1 MSIGRHGHS
10 MTLPP
15 QLHGG
20 NPQLPTI
27 AQAVRAVPCAPGPL
41 VAAVFGALSLPKAVD
56 QYVAG
61 MRSAPSSD
69 VVRAFGAE
77 PDALF
82 RLPGG
87 EGRSWRAGKIV
98 LKFERQPSLI
108 GWLADLLQ
116 KVPDSGQFR
125 VARYVP
131 ATDGSLIVDG
141 WAATQWIEG
150 GHVAGRWHDILRVS
164 AAFHRALADVPAHP
178 RALLRERIDP
188 WAIGDRV
195 AWNEDRSHRDL
206 PATVAAVL
214 DELRALLAS
223 TQLGGLNQ
231 VIHGDLGGN
240 VLFARDPH
248 VPPAVID
255 IAPYYRPAAY
265 ADAVIVAD
273 AVAWEEAP
281 RDLAEEFATTRPFG
295 SHLLARAVVY
305 RLIAAA
311 ESWPGSPARVAAQV
325 DAYSP
330 VLAVVRE

>member
-1 MSIGRHGHS
+1 
-10 MTLPP
+10 
-15 QLHGG
+15 
-20 NPQLPTI
+20 
-27 AQAVRAVPCAPGPL
+27 
-41 VAAVFGALSLPKAVD
+41 
-56 QYVAG
+56 

-69 VVRAFGAE
+69 VIRAFGAK
-77 PDALF
+77 PNALV

-87 EGRSWRAGKIV
+87 EGRSWRAGTIV
-98 LKFERQPSLI
+98 LKSERQPALI
-108 GWLADLLQ
+108 GWLADLLGN
-116 KVPDSGQFR
+116 VPDSREFR
-125 VARYVP
+125 VARYVS

-141 WAATQWIEG
+141 WAAIRWIEG
-150 GHVAGRWHDILRVS
+150 SYVRGRWYDVLRVS
-164 AAFHRALADVPAHP
+164 AAFHRALAEVHAHP
-178 RALLRERIDP
+178 HALLRERIDP

-195 AWNEDRSHRDL
+195 AWNEDRSHHDV

-223 TQLGGLNQ
+223 THSGGPDQ

-240 VLFARDPH
+240 VLFARDPQM
-248 VPPAVID
+248 PPAIID

-273 AVAWEEAP
+273 AVAWEDAP
-281 RDLAEEFATTRPFG
+281 RDLAEEFATTRLLG

-311 ESWPGSPARVAAQV
+311 ESWRGSPDRIAAQL

-330 VLAVVRE
+330 VLAVIRE